1 MKFFLFG
8 VCLFFSFVDM
18 AGQSQSLEKRS
29 DAIEI
34 FKKEEVAYVENW
46 IANLITEAR
55 LDEETVSRF
64 KIITS
69 FYGLKMKQIGEGKK
83 LTKIEIID
91 QFNILVKQ
99 QSKELEQVLPTEQF
113 QSFSKFYDKL
123 SWSVNKRLNQ
133 L

>member
-69 FYGLKMKQIGEGKK
+69 FYGLKMKQIGERKK